1 MIKLVLFDWGYVC
14 GLYNLEVFNTFLKKL
29 GYDASLVEGYFKEFK
44 SQFDCDQL
52 SEEEFWGK
60 LAGRLGFKEHW
71 AVLAQKN
78 KKNLI
83 VNRPLLSYIKKL
95 RKKVKIALLS
105 NMDKTSIEAI
115 RSEVNLSDYFE
126 KVYFSS
132 EHKTGKL
139 EKAVIDKIVND
150 FKVKPKEMLLID
162 DFPGN
167 VEKAK
172 ALGMQTIL
180 FTGVNDLK
188 LKVSHLL
195 KN

>member
-14 GLYNLEVFNTFLKKL
+14 GLYDLEVFNTFIKNL
-29 GYDASLVEGYFKEFK
+29 GYNRSLVEKYFNEYK
-44 SQFDCDQL
+44 SQFDRDQI
-52 SEEEFWGK
+52 SEEDFWSK
-60 LAGRLGFKEHW
+60 LAERLGFKEHW
-71 AVLAQKN
+71 TVLAQKN

-83 VNRPLLSYIKKL
+83 VNRPLLSYIKEL

-105 NMDKTSIEAI
+105 NIDKTSIEAI
-115 RSEVNLSDYFE
+115 KSTINLSDYFE

-132 EHKTGKL
+132 EHRFGKL
-139 EKAVIDKIVND
+139 EKPVIDKIITD
-150 FKVKPKEMLLID
+150 FKVMPKEMLLID

-188 LKVSHLL
+188 LKISHLL